1 MFSFKYKKH
10 NCLKEE
16 NKEHKIDN
24 FSRDTTKSGSSK
36 SKFSTR
42 GKAIEKKLRVV
53 YDDIEGTDFGIGKN
67 TKKKLPKKFKDNE
80 VNLPNVPK
88 EVVIQRIILGHCEYK
103 TYPGIKFQSPW
114 SNANAHQFGS
124 NYQFCD
130 TGPETRSEKMRKFL
144 KTEERTKLGSEI
156 PAGK

>member
-1 MFSFKYKKH
+1 M
-10 NCLKEE
+10 KEE

-53 YDDIEGTDFGIGKN
+53 YDDIEGTDFGIGKD

-88 EVVIQRIILGHCEYK
+88 EVVIERIKLGHCEYK
-103 TYPGIKFQSPW
+103 TLHPGIKFQSSIYSSW
-114 SNANAHQFGS
+114 SNANVHQFGS

-130 TGPETRSEKMRKFL
+130 TGPETRSEKIRKFL